1 MEQYVNEMSSVF
13 DGIRLDNAHSTELW
27 VGEYLING
35 ARSIKPSLI
44 LFAELFTGDEG
55 TDVEFTK
62 RMGINALVREG
73 QRNYGAGDFIKYGQI
88 DR

>member
-1 MEQYVNEMSSVF
+1 MSSVF

-73 QRNYGAGDFIKYGQI
+73 
-88 DR
+88 